1 MPPPSPSTPILSSPI
16 KGYEYKIRKI
26 VFSDT
31 LIGQVMGQQLC
42 VFESQSIVSFSG
54 DLCLLVFMT
63 KYDKFIWKLLL
74 KIKADFN
81 PYITWA
87 ARTLAILKIK
97 RFSPL
102 QIQLSYLFVSLH

>member
-63 KYDKFIWKLLL
+63 KYDSLFENYY
-74 KIKADFN
+74 KIKEDFN
-81 PYITWA
+81 PYI
-87 ARTLAILKIK
+87 
-97 RFSPL
+97 P
-102 QIQLSYLFVSLH
+102 